1 MVQPHAAVPVLIR
14 KPRRIFSVVL
24 IYFQLSL
31 FSTDIHISCCQLLV
45 NHARSLIPAL
55 PSTVKRGACPS
66 PVVVP
71 LVLAAPLADS
81 DCQISAWCPY
91 WTSNKRSLSS
101 HPPEYYNVWKTLSS
115 LVAAEVVAMS
125 IAGATNIGNCMH
137 AAPWRLTV
145 FSDKNIVDIRVT
157 S

>member
-55 PSTVKRGACPS
+55 PSTFKRGACVSQPCRGS
-66 PVVVP
+66 VSFGW
-71 LVLAAPLADS
+71 PLADS

-115 LVAAEVVAMS
+115 LVAAEVVVMS

-137 AAPWRLTV
+137 AAPCMEANGFQWQEYCWH
-145 FSDKNIVDIRVT
+145 
-157 S
+157 